1 MKTKEIKEIIGV
13 LNTLLKKDDTK
24 GIYDL
29 MSSDFKKRVKLEHF
43 KNLRKY
49 EITIRPEIE
58 LIKIY
63 GADKDDFMIRVRYSQ
78 ENQLKE
84 TNILLTN
91 EGNEIKIR
99 GFLENL

>member
-1 MKTKEIKEIIGV
+1 MKTNEIKEMIGK

-49 EITIRPEIE
+49 EVSISPDME

-63 GADKDDFMIRVRYSQ
+63 GADKDDFMIRVRYPQ
-78 ENQLKE
+78 NNELRE

-99 GFLENL
+99 KFLENL

>member
-1 MKTKEIKEIIGV
+1 MKTNEVKEMIGK
-13 LNTLLKKDDTK
+13 LNLLLKKDDTK

-29 MSSDFKKRVKLEHF
+29 MSSDFKERVKLEHF

-49 EITIRPEIE
+49 EINIRPEIE

-63 GADKDDFMIRVRYSQ
+63 SSEKEDFMIRVRYPH
-78 ENQLKE
+78 ENELKE
-84 TNILLTN
+84 TNILLTK

-99 GFLENL
+99 NFLENL